1 MKRGGNG
8 GFAMASRGTPN
19 AREVAPS
26 WGPQRGWLK
35 PMAAFGLALLTTTTA
50 CEAYAMGR
58 MCLFSAVKGVVL
70 DHGKPV
76 EGATIERSYKWAWK
90 DRSGSDSATT
100 DVQGAF
106 SLPAIWGRSLLGS
119 ILPHEPY
126 VRQTILIRYG
136 GKSYEA
142 WLFNKAGYEEND
154 ELDGRPI
161 ALVCRLEV
169 EPTRRGK
176 VFGICEPQ

>member
-1 MKRGGNG
+1 MKRGG
-8 GFAMASRGTPN
+8 SRGFTMAIHGTAD
-19 AREVAPS
+19 AREVAPP
-26 WGPQRGWLK
+26 WCPRRGWLK
-35 PMAAFGLALLTTTTA
+35 PMAAFGLALLMTTTA
-50 CEAYAMGR
+50 CEAYAMGK

-70 DHGKPV
+70 DHGAPV
-76 EGATIERSYKWAWK
+76 EGAVIERSYKWAWK
-90 DRSGSDSATT
+90 DQSGSDSSTT
-100 DVQGAF
+100 DVRGAF

-126 VRQTILIRYG
+126 VRQTVLIKYG